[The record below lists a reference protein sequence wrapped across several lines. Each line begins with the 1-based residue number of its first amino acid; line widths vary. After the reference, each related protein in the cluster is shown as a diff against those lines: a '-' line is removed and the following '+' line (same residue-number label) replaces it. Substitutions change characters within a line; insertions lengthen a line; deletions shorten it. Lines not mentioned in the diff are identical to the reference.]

1 MDKSMGILLM
11 VILGVSGVAVT
22 ALAWL
27 CPVLNLDK
35 IEASLAGLIG
45 VGFTVFQSIRFRH
58 LSCNQAEPVSV
69 EVEIEEKS

>member
-22 ALAWL
+22 ALAWF
-27 CPVLNLDK
+27 CPVLNLNK
-35 IEASLAGLIG
+35 IEATLAGVIG

-58 LSCNQAEPVSV
+58 LSYNQAEPVSV
-69 EVEIEEKS
+69 EVEIEEKA